1 MMLRA
6 FSAIAFV
13 AALLC
18 TACTNSDDYLYSES
32 DATFIEVSAEMA
44 YSFDSVSERIKM
56 DTLHPGDSLIF
67 IANILPSKSIRIKR
81 YIWTVDGEPF
91 SYDFSFRSAIWEPG
105 LHKVVFILE
114 TSFGDT
120 LSDTLTLQISSAPI
134 LLDSTFIPAKGT
146 QGIPTTG
153 GLSFAWN
160 AYDPDSIASLF
171 YHFTIDGLV
180 DTILNVPY
188 FTYWSDFKPL
198 SHYRW
203 HVQAINEFGFFSENT
218 IEGSF
223 FTSGNMDESGIT
235 GFFDIS
241 AWDPTNPFAY
251 TMKLSILDT
260 ANNEVYNDSIKGSS
274 QGARPFA
281 ISPLNEGSYKAIFSI
296 PKYSDFTSD
305 TINFTLLA
313 NEVLDLDTIRLRDT
327 IAPTIAVIEDDM
339 VNMQKDTLKYTDTLR
354 FLITDFGSPQSKK
367 TISAYLES
375 ELLTEKSND
384 GDTFTVVLPA
394 NMKTW
399 NNRLLD
405 IVAIDASKN
414 RTTRNY
420 TLEPTESWIKTNNSF
435 TQEGPG
441 KIDLYVIDS
450 NPYGF
455 SLSACK
461 FLVNGVLYQA
471 MDPTPLLCTVRITTD
486 ALEPG
491 LNTIESIAV
500 YDNEITQVKTWFIT
514 YISE

>member
-6 FSAIAFV
+6 FSAIAF
-13 AALLC
+13 AMALLC
-18 TACTNSDDYLYSES
+18 IACTNSDDFLYDESE
-32 DATFIEVSAEMA
+32 ATFIEVSAEMA
-44 YSFDSVSERIKM
+44 YSFDSISERNKC

-67 IANILPSKSIRIKR
+67 IANILPSKSIKIKR
-81 YIWTVDGEPF
+81 YIWTIDGNPF

-114 TSFGDT
+114 TFFGDT
-120 LSDTLTLQISSAPI
+120 LSDTLTLRISNSPA
-134 LLDSTFIPAKGT
+134 LQDSLFIPAKGT

-153 GLSFAWN
+153 GLSFAWKG
-160 AYDPDSIASLF
+160 YDPDSIASL
-171 YHFTIDGLV
+171 YYRFTIDGLV
-180 DTILNVPY
+180 DTILSVPY
-188 FTYWSDFKPL
+188 FTYWGAFKPL

-203 HVQAINEFGFFSENT
+203 HVQAINEFGFISENT
-218 IEGSF
+218 IDGDF
-223 FTSGNMDESGIT
+223 FTNGSPSESGIT
-235 GFFDIS
+235 GFFDVS
-241 AWDPTNPFAY
+241 ARDIASPFAY

-274 QGARPFA
+274 QSARPFA
-281 ISPLNEGSYKAIFSI
+281 ISPLNEGVYKAVFSI
-296 PKYSDFTSD
+296 PKYPDFTSD
-305 TINFTLLA
+305 TINFSLLA

-327 IAPTIAVIEDDM
+327 IAPTIAFIEDGVVDM
-339 VNMQKDTLKYTDTLR
+339 EKDTLKYADTLR
-354 FLITDFGSPQSKK
+354 FLITDFGTPQSKK

-375 ELLTEKSND
+375 VLLTEKSNE
-384 GDTFTVVLPA
+384 GDTFTVVLPT
-394 NMKTW
+394 NTKTW

-420 TLEPTESWIKTNNSF
+420 TLEPAESWIKTNNSF

-441 KIDLYVIDS
+441 KIDLYVIDN

-455 SLSACK
+455 PLYTCK
-461 FLVNGVLYQA
+461 FLVNGTLYQ
-471 MDPTPLLCTVRITTD
+471 PESPNPILCSVRITTD

-500 YDNEITQVKTWFIT
+500 YDNGINQVKTWYIT
-514 YISE
+514 YNKE